1 VTSRFDNHTVSD
13 SAVPAAAA
21 RAAAEWLVI
30 LSESDCTNEERLDFI
45 TWLRRSNLHVE
56 EFLRVSQLMQ
66 ELAGSKSWPQDSIAE
81 LIEKARAVDSNRV
94 TRLAAATERNSAP
107 RPAVSRQKRMVQRAL
122 AASIVIVLLMSG
134 VMIAMFNWD
143 WGSKTYITNVGE
155 MRSIT
160 LEDGSVVELNTR
172 SKLRA
177 RFTAAERDVQLLA
190 GEAIFKVAG
199 NPNRPFRVW
208 SGATEIVAVG
218 TEFNVDAHN
227 SRTVVTVLEGR
238 VRVTNSMSPTSG
250 QSTGST
256 EPAARPIELESG
268 EQAVVAQYHPPR
280 RVPVA
285 DVKRA
290 TAWTERRLVFE
301 ETTLAD
307 VAAEFARYNEKSI
320 HILGESLAARRITGI
335 FNATDQ
341 ATFVEFL
348 RTHAN
353 VLVHEDAGGW
363 ILRAAPDETVGQRAG
378 EAQ

>member
-1 VTSRFDNHTVSD
+1 VTSRFDNHTSSD
-13 SAVPAAAA
+13 SAAA

-30 LSESDCTNEERLDFI
+30 LSDAGCTNEERLDFI

-66 ELAGSKSWPQDSIAE
+66 ELAGSRSWPQDGITE
-81 LIEKARAVDSNRV
+81 LVEKARAVDSNKV
-94 TRLAAATERNSAP
+94 TRLAAAAERDSAP
-107 RPAVSRQKRMVQRAL
+107 RPGANRQRRMVHRAL
-122 AASIVIVLLMSG
+122 AASVAVVLLISG
-134 VMIAMFNWD
+134 VVIAMFNWD
-143 WGSKTYITNVGE
+143 WGSKTYITSVGE

-160 LEDGSVVELNTR
+160 LEDGSVVELKTR

-177 RFTAAERDVQLLA
+177 RFTAAARDVQLLA

-199 NPNRPFRVW
+199 SPDRPFRVR

-227 SRTVVTVLEGR
+227 SHTVVTVLEGR
-238 VRVTNSMSPTSG
+238 VRVTNSLSPTSG
-250 QSTGST
+250 QSTRSK
-256 EPAARPIELESG
+256 EPAARPIELTSG

-280 RVPVA
+280 RMPVA

-301 ETTLAD
+301 ETTLTE

-320 HILGESLAARRITGI
+320 HIIGESLANRRITGI

-348 RTHAN
+348 RTHAD
-353 VLVHEDAGGW
+353 VRVHEDAHGW
-363 ILRAAPDETVGQRAG
+363 VLQPGPGETVGKRAG